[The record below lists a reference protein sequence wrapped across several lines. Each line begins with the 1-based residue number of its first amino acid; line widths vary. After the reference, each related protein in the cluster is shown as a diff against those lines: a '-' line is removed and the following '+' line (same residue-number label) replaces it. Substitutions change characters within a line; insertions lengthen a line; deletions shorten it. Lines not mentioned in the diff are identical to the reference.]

1 MSESLPGKPHLGAS
15 ADIGSSARPIFNI
28 IEKIVG
34 IDPHEM
40 PRASGLVGLSGSTR
54 GVLKATI
61 RVFTIAFIVLLAVF
75 IPSFDIV
82 MGFMGSAMVFSV
94 SIVLPLAFH
103 LKLFGKEMGMKE
115 KVLNWF
121 LILLGSFLA
130 VIGTVWVFL
139 PKNLRERM
147 DGIV

>member
-1 MSESLPGKPHLGAS
+1 MSEALADKPHPGAS
-15 ADIGSSARPIFNI
+15 ADIGSSARPIYNI

-34 IDPHEM
+34 IDPQEM

-54 GVLKATI
+54 GVLKLTI
-61 RVFTIAFIVLLAVF
+61 RIFTIAFIVLLAIF

-82 MGFMGSAMVFSV
+82 MGLMGSAMVFSV

-103 LKLFGKEMGMKE
+103 LKLFGKEMGRKE

-121 LILLGSFLA
+121 LILIGSFLA

-139 PKNLRERM
+139 PKELRERM
-147 DGIV
+147 DGVA

>member
-1 MSESLPGKPHLGAS
+1 MAGEPHLGAS
-15 ADIGSSARPIFNI
+15 ADIGSSARPIYNI

-34 IDPHEM
+34 ISPQEM
-40 PRASGLVGLSGSTR
+40 PRTSGLVGLSGSSR
-54 GVLKATI
+54 GVLKLTI
-61 RVFTIAFIVLLAVF
+61 RIFTIAFIVLLAIF

-82 MGFMGSAMVFSV
+82 MGLMGSAMVFSV

-103 LKLFGKEMGMKE
+103 LKLFGKEIGRKE

-121 LILLGSFLA
+121 LILIGSFLA

-139 PKNLRERM
+139 PKELRERM
-147 DGIV
+147 DGIA

>member
-1 MSESLPGKPHLGAS
+1 MSEPLAGKRHLGAS
-15 ADIGSSARPIFNI
+15 ADIGSSARPIYNI
-28 IEKIVG
+28 IERIVG
-34 IDPHEM
+34 IDPQEM

-54 GVLKATI
+54 GVLKFTI
-61 RVFTIAFIVLLAVF
+61 RIFTIAFIVLLAIF

-82 MGFMGSAMVFSV
+82 MGLMGSAMVFSV

-115 KVLNWF
+115 KVLDWF
-121 LILLGSFLA
+121 LILIGSFLA

-139 PKNLRERM
+139 PKELRERM
-147 DGIV
+147 DGVL